1 MKIIHKK
8 FYEALNFLL
17 VMMGLWA
24 CLFLAAN
31 FFGSPNDNSL
41 NASNNNSVYKLSTSS
56 VYRNEYNFVNLMG
69 ETNEGALLFKK
80 MNGVTYDGNNFFR
93 NYGYS
98 KAPKVNIDVAMEIT
112 GMVNRVSVTQTFTN
126 TTDNWQEG
134 IYVFPLPEDA
144 AVDHMRLKIGERV
157 IEGQIKEKKE
167 AKKIYRRAKQ
177 TGKKAALTEQERP
190 NIFTTSVANIAPHE
204 TVKVEIQ
211 FQQITHYDNGAFS
224 VRFPMTVGPRYIPGE
239 NLSRNY
245 AGFSSGTGWAYDT
258 DEVIDAS
265 RVTPHILHPDR
276 KRKNIVTVK
285 IDLNAGL
292 ELERIHS
299 PYHEIEIDKQNNQ
312 YYINLRQDSTLANRD
327 FELIWQ
333 PNSSDVPKAALFTEE
348 INGYDY
354 GMIMMLPPDVEKAE
368 ILNREIIYV
377 IDTSGSMDGESILQ
391 AKTALRLSLTR
402 LKPGDYFNI
411 IQFNSLTSSL
421 FHQSQ
426 PANQASLLRAL
437 NYVNSLRADG
447 GTEMEPALL
456 AALENQERNVGLR
469 QVIFITDGS
478 IGNEQLLFKTI
489 QQRLGRSRLFTI
501 GIGSAPNSH
510 FMSRAANFGR
520 GTHTYIGKLS
530 EVTTRM
536 QSFFEKIESPVLR
549 DIHTN
554 IGQLSDFEF
563 MNSMEIWPQKINDLY
578 SGEPLLI
585 AVRAKNLPLDEIR
598 ISGQVAKSRWSS
610 SLMLT
615 GGQNRTGIA
624 KFWARKKI
632 ATLMEQ
638 KQDDEFESVKKIITN
653 TALEHHL
660 VSKFTSLIAV
670 DLSPVR
676 PSNEKL
682 NSHPVPGHLP
692 LNWQYDKVFG
702 QKFSIFGHKFPDT
715 ATDARLDF
723 IMGILLM
730 LFASFFYLIHRNDS
744 HI

>member
-1 MKIIHKK
+1 MKITRKNVH
-8 FYEALNFLL
+8 EALSFLSAM
-17 VMMGLWA
+17 VGLWI
-24 CLFLAAN
+24 CLVLTSAL
-31 FFGSPNDNSL
+31 PNNNPVYAS
-41 NASNNNSVYKLSTSS
+41 SNNPTHGFNSTTPTHGLNSVS
-56 VYRNEYNFVNLMG
+56 VYRNDYNLVNMMG
-69 ETNEGALLFKK
+69 ETNEGTLLFKQN
-80 MNGVTYDGNNFFR
+80 NGMTYDGNNFFR
-93 NYGYS
+93 NYRYS
-98 KAPKVNIDVAMEIT
+98 KATKVNIDVAMTIT
-112 GMVNRVSVTQTFTN
+112 GMVNRVNVTQTFSN

-134 IYVFPLPEDA
+134 IYVFPLPENA
-144 AVDHMRLKIGERV
+144 AVDHMRLRIGERV
-157 IEGQIKEKKE
+157 IEGQIKEEKE
-167 AKKIYRRAKQ
+167 AKKIYKRAKQ
-177 TGKKAALTEQERP
+177 AGKKAALTEQERP

-204 TVKVEIQ
+204 TVKIEIE

-224 VRFPMTVGPRYIPGE
+224 VRFPMTVGPRYIPGK
-239 NLSRNY
+239 NIDRIYS
-245 AGFSSGTGWAYDT
+245 GFSSGTGWAHDT

-265 RVTPHILHPDR
+265 RITPHVIHPNR
-276 KRKNIVTVK
+276 KRENIATIK
-285 IDLNAGL
+285 IDLDAGL
-292 ELERIHS
+292 ELERIYS
-299 PYHEIEIDKQNNQ
+299 PYHEIEIDKQNNE
-312 YYINLRQDSTLANRD
+312 YYIELKQDSTLANRD

-333 PNSSDVPKAALFTEE
+333 PHPSDAPKAALFTEE

-391 AKTALRLSLTR
+391 AKAALRFSLAR

-421 FHQSQ
+421 FHQSELTT
-426 PANQASLLRAL
+426 PASLHQAL
-437 NYVNSLRADG
+437 NYIGSLEANG
-447 GTEMEPALL
+447 GTEMVPALI
-456 AALENQERNVGLR
+456 AALANQERDVGLR
-469 QVIFITDGS
+469 QVIFITDGD
-478 IGNEQLLFKTI
+478 IGNEQALFNTI

-520 GTHTYIGKLS
+520 GTHTYIGKLN

-536 QSFFEKIESPVLR
+536 QDLFEKIESPVLR
-549 DIHTN
+549 DIHAN
-554 IGQLSDFEF
+554 IGQLSGFEF
-563 MNSMEIWPQKINDLY
+563 INSIEIWPQKINDLY

-585 AVRAKNLPLDEIR
+585 AVRAKKLPLDEIR
-598 ISGQVAKSRWSS
+598 ISGQVAESKWSS
-610 SLMLT
+610 SLMLS

-632 ATLMEQ
+632 AALMEQ
-638 KQDDEFESVKKIITN
+638 EQNDEFESVKKTIIN

-660 VSKFTSLIAV
+660 VSKYTSLIAV

-676 PSNEKL
+676 PSNRKL
-682 NSHPVPGHLP
+682 NSNAVPGHLP

-702 QKFSIFGHKFPDT
+702 QKFPDT
-715 ATDARLDF
+715 ATDARLNF
-723 IMGILLM
+723 IIGILLM

>member
-1 MKIIHKK
+1 
-8 FYEALNFLL
+8 
-17 VMMGLWA
+17 MMGLWA
-24 CLFLAAN
+24 CLFLVSN

-41 NASNNNSVYKLSTSS
+41 NASNNNSVYKLSAAS

-112 GMVNRVSVTQTFTN
+112 GMVNRVNVTQTFTN

-134 IYVFPLPEDA
+134 IYIFPLPEDA

-167 AKKIYRRAKQ
+167 AKKIYKRAKQ

-204 TVKVEIQ
+204 TVKVEIE

-224 VRFPMTVGPRYIPGE
+224 IRFPMTVGPRYIPGE

-402 LKPGDYFNI
+402 LKPDDYFNI

-447 GTEMEPALL
+447 GTEMEPALY

-478 IGNEQLLFKTI
+478 IGNEQALFETI

-554 IGQLSDFEF
+554 IGQLSGFKF

-610 SLMLT
+610 SLMLA

-632 ATLMEQ
+632 AALMEQ

-702 QKFSIFGHKFPDT
+702 RKFSVFGHKFPDT

>member
-1 MKIIHKK
+1 MKITRKN

-24 CLFLAAN
+24 CLFLVSN

-41 NASNNNSVYKLSTSS
+41 NASNNNSVYKLSAAS

-98 KAPKVNIDVAMEIT
+98 KAPKVDIDVAMEIT
-112 GMVNRVSVTQTFTN
+112 GMINRVSVIQTFSN

-144 AVDHMRLKIGERV
+144 AVDHMRLQIGERV

-204 TVKVEIQ
+204 TVKVEIE

-224 VRFPMTVGPRYIPGE
+224 IRFPMTVGPRYIPGK
-239 NLSRNY
+239 NLDRSY
-245 AGFSSGTGWAYDT
+245 SGFSSGTGWAYDT

-265 RVTPHILHPDR
+265 RITPHVIHPDR
-276 KRKNIVTVK
+276 KRKNIVTIK
-285 IDLNAGL
+285 IDLDAGL

-333 PNSSDVPKAALFTEE
+333 PNPSDVPKAALFTEE

-354 GMIMMLPPDVEKAE
+354 GMIMMLPPDIEKAE

-391 AKTALRLSLTR
+391 AKAALRISLTR
-402 LKPGDYFNI
+402 LKPNDHFNI

-426 PANQASLLRAL
+426 LATQTSLLRAL
-437 NYVNSLRADG
+437 NYVDSLKADG

-478 IGNEQLLFKTI
+478 IGNEQALFKTI

-530 EVTTRM
+530 EVNTRM
-536 QSFFEKIESPVLR
+536 QSLFEKIESPVLR

-554 IGQLSDFEF
+554 IGQLSGFEF

-610 SLMLT
+610 SLMLS
-615 GGQNRTGIA
+615 GGENRTGIA

-638 KQDDEFESVKKIITN
+638 KQDDGFESVKKIITN

-676 PSNEKL
+676 PSNRKL
-682 NSHPVPGHLP
+682 NSNAIPGHLP

-702 QKFSIFGHKFPDT
+702 QKFPDT
-715 ATDARLDF
+715 ATDVRLNF
-723 IMGILLM
+723 IIGILLM

-744 HI
+744 YI